1 MQNSTASKSSAPGEE
16 NELDLIGGTNED
28 DFSDAMQRIRERELL
43 YGGKSILS
51 NFGPMVSEI
60 CANNM
65 LYKVSFSVI
74 SLSNRVSNA
83 SQNSELQA
91 AATMCMAKFMCVSCM
106 QPSKLS
112 LFVIYLTHFQLNIAR
127 RIYHY

>member
-1 MQNSTASKSSAPGEE
+1 MQNSTASKPSAPGEE

-28 DFSDAMQRIRERELL
+28 DFSDAMQHIRERELL

-65 LYKVSFSVI
+65 LYKVSFIIV
-74 SLSNRVSNA
+74 
-83 SQNSELQA
+83 
-91 AATMCMAKFMCVSCM
+91 TFK
-106 QPSKLS
+106 K
-112 LFVIYLTHFQLNIAR
+112 
-127 RIYHY
+127 